1 MRLGPESLADA
12 ELLAVVL
19 GTGAR
24 GASALDA
31 AMAILESFGELR
43 RLAHAGVAELA
54 AVRGVGLVRAGRIQ
68 AALALAARLGERP
81 LVRGDPLG
89 TPRSIYER
97 FGPSLSHCETER
109 FVAVPLDR
117 KNRVLRVLTV
127 AQGGVCSVEII
138 PRDVYAGIVREAA
151 VSVVFLH
158 NHPSGDPSP
167 SAEDCALTERL
178 RQATTSSSARTAI
191 SRSLKTK
198 RNLRPGSSVRRLAL
212 CSIGR
217 SAWELLPFRSLPRE
231 AGRKASTRP

>member
-1 MRLGPESLADA
+1 MRLGAESLADA

-19 GTGAR
+19 GTGAT

-31 AMAILESFGELR
+31 AMSILETFGELR

-54 AVRGVGLVRAGRIQ
+54 AVKGVGLVRACRIH
-68 AALALAARLGERP
+68 AALALAGRLGERP
-81 LVRGDPLG
+81 LARGDPLG

-117 KNRVLRVLTV
+117 RNRVLRVLTV

-138 PRDVYAGIVREAA
+138 PRDVFAAIVREAA
-151 VSVVFLH
+151 ASVVFLH
-158 NHPSGDPSP
+158 NHPSGDPRP

-178 RQATTSSSARTAI
+178 RQAGRVVGVPMHDHVIIGQDGYFSFFENEKEFATRI
-191 SRSLKTK
+191 ERS
-198 RNLRPGSSVRRLAL
+198 
-212 CSIGR
+212 
-217 SAWELLPFRSLPRE
+217 
-231 AGRKASTRP
+231 